1 MNVVAARAAGENR
14 ARLTMV
20 RLLCAAT
27 VWRTAMTQLLPLCGG
42 AAWWVTLIGLL
53 PGFGVAAL
61 LQWTMRRT
69 GAQTLTEGIR
79 ACWGQVG
86 AWVISLLLAALL
98 LSEGLSSMTALITL
112 FTQGVGSRGTP
123 LTLALLTGCAMLFSM
138 HREGLPRAVHL
149 LRWGI
154 VAAIAVLAGCLLPEV
169 RLDHLLPLYGAGE
182 DAVTTALQVGFGLG
196 WPVVL
201 HLTALPAPGGRLRSA
216 VLPAAMAVGALL
228 LLTLIVPQELLQGQK
243 SLASLLLLPTRY
255 ATNGLRVL
263 YLCTIML
270 VIFLSIAACVHL
282 ATEHLCAPMEKRP
295 DWLRYLLLAMLILM
309 QLVDPGQLY
318 AVLAKVQSVLF
329 AVLAGVAMISVLC
342 RRKNA

>member
-1 MNVVAARAAGENR
+1 MNTVAARAAGENR
-14 ARLTMV
+14 ARLTML

-42 AAWWVTLIGLL
+42 AAWWVTLICLL

-79 ACWGQVG
+79 ACWGQG
-86 AWVISLLLAALL
+86 CAWGISLLLAALL
-98 LSEGLSSMTALITL
+98 LSEGLASMTALITL

-154 VAAIAVLAGCLLPEV
+154 VAAMAVLAGCLLPEV
-169 RLDHLLPLYGAGE
+169 RLDHLLPLYGEGNAAVLTAIKAG
-182 DAVTTALQVGFGLG
+182 FSLG

-201 HLTALPAPGGRLRSA
+201 HLTAPPAPGGRLRSA

-228 LLTLIVPQELLQGQK
+228 LLTLIVPQELLQEQE

-263 YLCTIML
+263 YLCTTML

-282 ATEHLCAPMEKRP
+282 AVEHLCAPMKKRP
-295 DWLRYLLLAMLILM
+295 DWLRYLLLATLILM

-318 AVLAKVQSVLF
+318 AVLAQVQCGLV
-329 AVLAGVAMISVLC
+329 AVLAGVALLGVL
-342 RRKNA
+342 